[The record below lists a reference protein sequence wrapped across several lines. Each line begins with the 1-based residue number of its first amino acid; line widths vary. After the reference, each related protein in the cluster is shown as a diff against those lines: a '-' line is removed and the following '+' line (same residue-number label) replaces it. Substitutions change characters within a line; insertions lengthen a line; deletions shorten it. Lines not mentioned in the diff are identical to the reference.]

1 MAIFSSTIKS
11 SNLLSDSFLYFL
23 TLNRSGW
30 PKGKDTMTSE
40 KKLLVINFCKCR
52 FSYGLHVHFSG
63 LLFFLW
69 LATMSRFV
77 VVKQK
82 YSFCITIEVHTWC
95 LFSYSFLLKSLFL
108 YSSKYSFGSI
118 TIAIMF
124 GLSIDSTWYSP
135 AFFSGFYFAQQT
147 MRKNHLPYLINL

>member
-95 LFSYSFLLKSLFL
+95 IFSYAFLLLIKISVSLFFEIFL
-108 YSSKYSFGSI
+108 WIHNDSNHVWIIDRLNLVQSS
-118 TIAIMF
+118 
-124 GLSIDSTWYSP
+124 L
-135 AFFSGFYFAQQT
+135 FFRVLFCTTNNA
-147 MRKNHLPYLINL
+147 

>member
-95 LFSYSFLLKSLFL
+95 LFSYSFLLLIKISVSLLFEIFLWIHNDSNHVWIIDRLNLVQSSLFFRVL
-108 YSSKYSFGSI
+108 FC
-118 TIAIMF
+118 TTNNA
-124 GLSIDSTWYSP
+124 
-135 AFFSGFYFAQQT
+135 
-147 MRKNHLPYLINL
+147 

>member
-95 LFSYSFLLKSLFL
+95 IFSYAFLLLIKISVSLLFEIFLWIHNDSNHVWIIDRLNLVQSSLFFRVL
-108 YSSKYSFGSI
+108 FC
-118 TIAIMF
+118 TTNNA
-124 GLSIDSTWYSP
+124 
-135 AFFSGFYFAQQT
+135 
-147 MRKNHLPYLINL
+147 